1 MTAIIKKP
9 PDIHLPGGFL
19 FLLIKLILCKFF
31 YMIQRIQSL
40 WLLLAAACAFA
51 GFKFSYYS
59 GNKLND
65 PLLHELKACD
75 SFLLMITTI
84 AVGGLA
90 FITIFLFKKRTIQ
103 LRLCVLGILLEA
115 VLIFLYYRETAA
127 FTQGTY
133 SLTAILHS
141 VIVLAFVLAARAINK
156 DSKMV
161 KDSDRLR

>member
-1 MTAIIKKP
+1 
-9 PDIHLPGGFL
+9 
-19 FLLIKLILCKFF
+19 
-31 YMIQRIQSL
+31 MIQRIQSL

-51 GFKFSYYS
+51 SYKFPFYS
-59 GNKLND
+59 GTNAKGLSPYELNAT
-65 PLLHELKACD
+65 E
-75 SFLLMITTI
+75 SFLLLITTI

-90 FITIFLFKKRTIQ
+90 LINIFLFKKRTLQ

-115 VLIFLYYRETAA
+115 ILIFLYYREVKN

-141 VIVLAFVLAARAINK
+141 IIVLAFFLAARAINK
-156 DSKMV
+156 DEKMV